1 MFTAKR
7 AVMLK
12 TYLPPQVKQ
21 GWQTGAGWPS
31 KSKSKRKDAKIYL
44 MSQTID
50 GQNVNRNGIL
60 IRGLIIL
67 LCAGIINATSVFIT
81 PLAEFYGWE
90 ASAIANVGTTMLT
103 FWPIGS
109 LLGGKL
115 LQKFGGKAVTLIG
128 AVTFGAGLVLTGLVP
143 NSTPGMLYFTY
154 SFLIG
159 MGNGITYCGAM
170 YCVMGWYPDKKG
182 LATGLCMAFNGGS
195 SAFLAPLCSGITQM
209 FNVKVTL
216 FSCGIVCAV
225 ICIVCGL
232 GMKSAPV
239 GYVPV
244 GYVQPSSGAA
254 LSSQYESY
262 PISRAWRTRQFWLQ
276 LGAQAFFPA
285 FYLIMFSRFS
295 MFMTD
300 KGIDLAY
307 ATLGVSLYN
316 VGNVVGRLLLGK
328 LTDNIGYKKVYLCCW
343 ALCMI
348 CGICLL
354 TGSSVAMI
362 LIAYICLGAG
372 FGATNSV
379 YPVMTNTSFGPVYA
393 GNIYGFAL
401 LGYMVMTQVIPIVTN
416 ATITSTGGYTTAFI
430 LAFVLC
436 TLGAVCGVLIPKLD
450 RPRLKEATESEKE

>member
-1 MFTAKR
+1 
-7 AVMLK
+7 
-12 TYLPPQVKQ
+12 
-21 GWQTGAGWPS
+21 
-31 KSKSKRKDAKIYL
+31 

-379 YPVMTNTSFGPVYA
+379 YPGHDQYILWPRIRWQYLRLCTAGLHGHDSGNPHCDQRHDHQHRRLHHGFYPGLRPVH
-393 GNIYGFAL
+393 
-401 LGYMVMTQVIPIVTN
+401 
-416 ATITSTGGYTTAFI
+416 TGGRLWRPDPKAGPAAPERGNGERKGITNL
-430 LAFVLC
+430 LAA
-436 TLGAVCGVLIPKLD
+436 AV
-450 RPRLKEATESEKE
+450 

>member
-1 MFTAKR
+1 M
-7 AVMLK
+7 V
-12 TYLPPQVKQ
+12 
-21 GWQTGAGWPS
+21 QTL
-31 KSKSKRKDAKIYL
+31 DAR
-44 MSQTID
+44 S
-50 GQNVNRNGIL
+50 VNRTGIL

-81 PLAEFYGWE
+81 PLAAYYGWE
-90 ASAIANVGTTMLT
+90 ASAIANIGTTMLT

-128 AVTFGAGLVLTGLVP
+128 AIVFGCGLIFTGLVP
-143 NSTPGMLYFTY
+143 STAPGMLYFTY

-182 LATGLCMAFNGGS
+182 LAAGLCMAFNGGS
-195 SAFLAPLCSGITQM
+195 SAFLAPLCAYITAAS
-209 FNVKVTL
+209 NVKVTL

-225 ICIVCGL
+225 ICIICSL
-232 GMKSAPV
+232 GMKSAPEGYIPE
-239 GYVPV
+239 GYVAPATGTV
-244 GYVQPSSGAA
+244 

-262 PISRAWRTRQFWLQ
+262 PISKAYKTKQFWLQ
-276 LGAQAFFPA
+276 LGAMAFFPS

-316 VGNVVGRLLLGK
+316 VGNVLGRLLLGK
-328 LTDNIGYKKVYLCCW
+328 LTDNVGYKKVYIVCW

-354 TGSSVAMI
+354 TGNSVTMI
-362 LIAYICLGAG
+362 LLAYICLGAG

-379 YPVMTNTSFGPVYA
+379 YPVMSTTSFGPVYA

-401 LGYMVMTQVIPIVTN
+401 LGYMAMTQIIPRVT
-416 ATITSTGGYTTAFI
+416 AASISSTGGYTVAFT

-436 TLGAVCGVLIPKLD
+436 TLGCVCGQLIPKLD
-450 RPRLKEATESEKE
+450 RPLLKKDESAK

>member
-1 MFTAKR
+1 M
-7 AVMLK
+7 
-12 TYLPPQVKQ
+12 
-21 GWQTGAGWPS
+21 
-31 KSKSKRKDAKIYL
+31 YL
-44 MSQTID
+44 MSQTLDVHSI
-50 GQNVNRNGIL
+50 NRNGIL

-81 PLAEFYGWE
+81 PLATYYGWE

-115 LQKFGGKAVTLIG
+115 LQKFGGKAVTIIG
-128 AVTFGAGLVLTGLVP
+128 AIVFGAGLILTGLVP
-143 NSTPGMLYFTY
+143 DTAPGLLYFTY

-170 YCVMGWYPDKKG
+170 YCVMGWFPDKKG
-182 LATGLCMAFNGGS
+182 LAAGLCMAFNGGS
-195 SAFLAPLCSGITQM
+195 SAFLAPLCAYITAA

-225 ICIVCGL
+225 ICILCGL
-232 GMKSAPV
+232 GMRSAPL
-239 GYVPV
+239 GYVPE
-244 GYVQPSSGAA
+244 GYVAPSDGAA

-262 PISRAWRTRQFWLQ
+262 PISKAWKTKQFWLQ
-276 LGAQAFFPA
+276 LGAMAFFPS

-316 VGNVVGRLLLGK
+316 IGNVVGRLLLGK
-328 LTDNIGYKKVYLCCW
+328 LTDNLGFKKVYMCCW
-343 ALCMI
+343 LLCMI
-348 CGICLL
+348 CGLLLL

-362 LIAYICLGAG
+362 LRADICLGAG
-372 FGATNSV
+372 YGATNSV
-379 YPVMTNTSFGPVYA
+379 YPVMSTTSFGPVYA

-401 LGYMVMTQVIPIVTN
+401 LGYMLMTQVIPRITA
-416 ATITSTGGYTTAFI
+416 ATIESTGGYTVAFI
-430 LAFVLC
+430 MAFVLC
-436 TLGAVCGVLIPKLD
+436 TLGVICGVLIPKLE
-450 RPRLKEATESEKE
+450 RPRLKETESV

>member
-1 MFTAKR
+1 MKF
-7 AVMLK
+7 
-12 TYLPPQVKQ
+12 
-21 GWQTGAGWPS
+21 
-31 KSKSKRKDAKIYL
+31 
-44 MSQTID
+44 MSQVMDTHGIS
-50 GQNVNRNGIL
+50 RNKIL
-60 IRGLIIL
+60 VRGLIIL
-67 LCAGIINATSVFIT
+67 LCAGIINATAVFIT
-81 PLAEFYGWE
+81 PLAAYYGWE

-115 LQKFGGKAVTLIG
+115 LQKFGGRAVTIIG
-128 AVTFGAGLVLTGLVP
+128 AVVFGSGLILTGLVP
-143 NSTPGMLYFTY
+143 DTAPNMLYFTY

-170 YCVMGWYPDKKG
+170 YCVMGWFPDKKG
-182 LATGLCMAFNGGS
+182 LAAGLCMAFNGRS
-195 SAFLAPLCSGITQM
+195 SAFLAPLCAYITAA

-232 GMKSAPV
+232 GMKSAPL
-239 GYVPV
+239 GYVPE
-244 GYVQPSSGAA
+244 GYTPAASGTV
-254 LSSQYESY
+254 LSSQLESW
-262 PISRAWRTRQFWLQ
+262 PISRAGKTKQFWLQ

-316 VGNVVGRLLLGK
+316 VGNVLGRLVLGK
-328 LTDNIGYKKVYLCCW
+328 LTDNLGYKKVYVCCW
-343 ALCMI
+343 ALCMV

-362 LIAYICLGAG
+362 LVAYICLGAG

-401 LGYMVMTQVIPIVTN
+401 LGYMVMTQVIPRVT
-416 ATITSTGGYTTAFI
+416 AASIASTGGYGVAFTM
-430 LAFVLC
+430 AFALC
-436 TLGAVCGVLIPKLD
+436 TLGLICGLLIPKLE
-450 RPRLKEATESEKE
+450 RKPLERAAET